1 MINKFH
7 YYWQY
12 SRDIEEMLLEDIDA
26 EIKTLNSL
34 VSSDIVSPSA
44 EDTIKSSVGT
54 LISNITEEITES
66 F

>member
-1 MINKFH
+1 
-7 YYWQY
+7 
-12 SRDIEEMLLEDIDA
+12 MLLEDINA
-26 EIKTLNSL
+26 EIKTLNNL

-44 EDTIKSSVGT
+44 EDTIKSSGDT